1 MTNPTNSND
10 NKPSAPHFKGSDL
23 KLLLRLWPFIRP
35 LWPLIT
41 LGAGLVFIAALTS
54 VSLPYITKLA
64 IDLYIM
70 PVGPRV
76 NLPQGVPPPPSLA
89 KIMADGQT
97 VETGLPGVFF
107 LTPAAVNQLDARK
120 EKELV
125 KLGFLSTKRYYVRPS
140 TPAETQEMM
149 RLADTNMGA
158 DTKITDII
166 HPYPRLV
173 AIEEKNLTALPDS
186 LLPMLRG
193 ADLKGLTNLALIFS
207 LLMFFAYG
215 CEFSQRVI
223 LEMGAQRLSLNLRQ
237 KVLAHLFGLSQSF
250 FDRQQSAQ
258 LTSRLT
264 NDINNLSN
272 LTKSTVATL
281 FNDVVS
287 LVAISVVMFA
297 LSPKLALFTLLFTPL
312 AAILSIYFSRLSRK
326 VQRNLRAKLATINHS
341 FAETISGINIIQAFR
356 QEDRRIEK
364 FRGVN
369 QDNYTAGLK
378 QIKINA
384 VFMPLIDLFA
394 SFSIALIIWF
404 GGGSV
409 LSGTLTVGVVAA
421 FLGYTRRFFLPI
433 QDLAEKLNLFQSA
446 LASMERLT
454 ELLDLN
460 EKIEE
465 SPNPIQPVYQGGGME
480 FKGINFSYGPENP
493 LVLKDLT
500 FKISPG
506 ETVALAGQTGSGK
519 SSIINLIQRSYDP
532 NSGEIFFDGQ
542 PLKELDIKAH
552 RARLGLVAQDVYL
565 YGGTV
570 MDNLR
575 LGRQEL
581 TEDEIISAAQ
591 AVGAHRFIER
601 LPQGYNEPLGSGGK
615 HLSAGERQLLACA
628 RAFIEA
634 PEIIILD
641 EATAQVDAETEALIE
656 EALHTLFTGR
666 TSIVIAHRL
675 ATIRRVDRILMLH
688 QGRIIESGTHQE
700 LLAKKG
706 AYYNLARLQGQD
718 MPTHK

>member
-1 MTNPTNSND
+1 MTKPSNLND
-10 NKPSAPHFKGSDL
+10 NRPTSQHFKGSDL
-23 KLLLRLWPFIRP
+23 KLLARLWPLIRP
-35 LWPLIT
+35 LWPIIS
-41 LGAGLVFIAALTS
+41 LGAGLVFLAALTS

-76 NLPQGVPPPPSLA
+76 TLPQGKEAPPALA
-89 KIMADGQT
+89 KIMAEGHI
-97 VETGLPGVFF
+97 VETGLPGIFF
-107 LTPAAVNQLDARK
+107 LKPAAVNQLDPQK
-120 EKELV
+120 EKELIE
-125 KLGFLSTKRYYVRPS
+125 LGLLSQKRYYALPS
-140 TPAETQEMM
+140 TAEKTQEIM
-149 RLADTNMGA
+149 LLVDN
-158 DTKITDII
+158 DKNPNII
-166 HPYPRLV
+166 QPYPNLV
-173 AIEEKNLTALPDS
+173 AVEEKNLTAIPNS
-186 LLPMLRG
+186 LLPILRG
-193 ADLKGLTNLALIFS
+193 ADLEGLTKLALIFS
-207 LLMFFAYG
+207 LLMLCGYG
-215 CEFSQRVI
+215 CEFGQRVV

-237 KVLAHLFGLSQSF
+237 RVLTHLFGLGQSF

-272 LTKSTVATL
+272 LTKTTVATL

-287 LVAISVVMFA
+287 LAAISVIMFT
-297 LSPKLALFTLLFTPL
+297 LSPKLALLTLLFTPL
-312 AAILSIYFSRLSRK
+312 AALLSIYFSRLSRR
-326 VQRNLRAKLATINHS
+326 VQRNLRAKLALINHS
-341 FAETISGINIIQAFR
+341 FAETISGINIIQAYG
-356 QEDRRIEK
+356 QEGRKTEE
-364 FRGVN
+364 FRGIN
-369 QDNYTAGLK
+369 LENYFAGLK
-378 QIKINA
+378 QIQINA

-394 SFSIALIIWF
+394 STSLALIIWF

-409 LSGTLTVGVVAA
+409 LSGTLSVGVVAA

-433 QDLAEKLNLFQSA
+433 QDLAEKLNTFQSA

-454 ELLDLN
+454 EILEVN

-465 SPNPIQPVYQGGGME
+465 SPNPQQPVYQGGGLE
-480 FKGINFSYGPENP
+480 FRGVNFRYSPDNP

-500 FKISPG
+500 FKVAPG

-542 PLKELDIKAH
+542 PLKSLNIKAH

-575 LGRQEL
+575 LGRQGL
-581 TEDEIISAAQ
+581 TDQEIINATQ
-591 AVGAHRFIER
+591 AVGAHRFIEK
-601 LPQGYNEPLGSGGK
+601 LPKGYNEPLGTGGQ

-641 EATAQVDAETEALIE
+641 EATAQVDTETEALIE

-666 TSIVIAHRL
+666 TSIIIAHRL

-688 QGRIIESGTHQE
+688 QGRIIESGSHLE
-700 LLAKKG
+700 LLAQKG
-706 AYYNLARLQGQD
+706 AYYNLALLQSQGHT
-718 MPTHK
+718 PANPR